1 MTKWIPRVLEYES
14 VPLWSQI
21 DFHEIFA
28 VFFPNSFLGW
38 QPPACNNRKYSA
50 IIAAHNCRN
59 SLKDKSLIDRQL
71 WQMSSNPQLTR
82 NCIGTFLECHL
93 HLIWCIF
100 LKQDV
105 TNQPKSWIYPKSHWH
120 ITVKIA
126 DIVTSNQWI
135 YKKLEINLNKCKI
148 FSKN

>member
-59 SLKDKSLIDRQL
+59 SLKDKSLVDRQL
-71 WQMSSNPQLTR
+71 WQMSSNPQLSR
-82 NCIGTFLECHL
+82 NCIEVARDIPRVPSSPHPVHISET
-93 HLIWCIF
+93 
-100 LKQDV
+100 KQDV
-105 TNQPKSWIYPKSHWH
+105 TNQPKSGIYPKSHCH
-120 ITVKIA
+120 IVLT
-126 DIVTSNQWI
+126 
-135 YKKLEINLNKCKI
+135 
-148 FSKN
+148 